1 MIDKCI
7 KEDTPIVEIEVDN
20 LIEFNLVDTQKFN
33 SIAESISLE
42 TGVPKELIYTA
53 PSFFFINH
61 WHKINDEWYFY
72 KSDGCDIHFI
82 NELLGEVISEY
93 FSLDTIH
100 YHVAKLIKPDKSI
113 EYGLVSKNF
122 CDKDLVYKRSWDYNL
137 MPKRNLDVLKDL
149 RNICKS
155 RKEYIVL
162 LDDMKKFFI
171 RDFHVSQK
179 DRTGNNFLFKET
191 KEGIRLAPLYDYE
204 KSFDTLDLGIYR
216 NQIGEINIYNSDIKQ
231 LLKKDK
237 KFQELLHLLMD
248 ANIRNF
254 IDTVEERHSILVLE
268 DDKEYYE
275 KYERELK
282 KKIREN
288 KLIK

>member
-7 KEDTPIVEIEVDN
+7 KEDTPIVEIKVDN

-53 PSFFFINH
+53 PYLFFINH
-61 WHKINDEWYFY
+61 WHKLNDEWHFY
-72 KSDGCDIHFI
+72 KSDGYDVHFI

-93 FSLDTIH
+93 FSLDTVH
-100 YHVAKLIKPDKSI
+100 YRVAKLIKPDKST

-137 MPKRNLDVLKDL
+137 APKRNLDVLKDL
-149 RNICKS
+149 QNICKS
-155 RKEYIVL
+155 RKEYIKL

-171 RDFHVSQK
+171 RDFYVSQK

-216 NQIGEINIYNSDIKQ
+216 NQIGEININNYDIQ
-231 LLKKDK
+231 LLLKKDK
-237 KFQELLHLLMD
+237 KFQELLYLLMD

-254 IDTVEERHSILVLE
+254 IDTVEERHNILVPE
-268 DDKEYYE
+268 DDKEYYV
-275 KYERELK
+275 KHERELK
-282 KKIREN
+282 DKIREN